1 MHGSVASFPVGMLER
16 VASGTVD
23 PASPAPELAEIAALS
38 PRRRALILVAMTG
51 SLSMIMMDTTVVGVA
66 LAQIGRDLGLGES
79 QLAWVVNAYLLALA
93 ALIALGGRIGDLV
106 GKNRAFTVG
115 VTIFALAS
123 LLCGLATS
131 GSMLIA
137 ARVLQAVGAVLMQP
151 ASGAIVISTAAPG
164 REGRTMGI
172 YIGISMLSLAIGPV
186 LGGIV
191 TDRFGGHWI
200 FFINLPIAAI
210 ALVLAAWARPPAI
223 RSADR
228 AIDAPSIAMLVV
240 SLPLLVGGIQEMGS
254 TELGRWTPYAMILG
268 GLLGLLAFLR
278 RQGRVANP
286 VLQMKLLRDRG
297 FLADAAMLGLMQF
310 ALTGTVIQLSVLLQS
325 TFALDPEAA
334 GYATLPLMLPVLL
347 FVQVSGRLYDRFG
360 VRRLAIP
367 AAIAAS
373 GAVVLLGVGSL
384 TMSMSVLVAAMFLL
398 GCAIPFVNMPSNTD
412 GMRRIGPENR
422 GQASG
427 VLQTFRMFG
436 STLGIAFM
444 TAMVGAV
451 GRREVDSSTV
461 CEGVDAG
468 VVERAGRGDLGD
480 LATLVG
486 SASDAC
492 VEFVR
497 TEIARGIGWG
507 FVFAGLVASLATVAA
522 IAWRP
527 SSSPASSTEE

>member
-1 MHGSVASFPVGMLER
+1 MHGRIGPLPVERLER
-16 VASGTVD
+16 VASSTVD
-23 PASPAPELAEIAALS
+23 RDPPAPELDEIAALS

-93 ALIALGGRIGDLV
+93 ALIALGGRVGDLI
-106 GKNRAFTVG
+106 GKNRAFMVG
-115 VTIFALAS
+115 VTVFALAS

-131 GSMLIA
+131 GPMLIG

-191 TDRFGGHWI
+191 TERFGWHWI
-200 FFINLPIAAI
+200 FFINLPIAAV
-210 ALVLAAWARPPAI
+210 ALMLAVWARPPAI
-223 RSADR
+223 RSKDR
-228 AIDAPSIAMLVV
+228 TIDATSIAMLVV
-240 SLPLLVGGIQEMGS
+240 SLPLLVGGIQESGS
-254 TELGRWTPYAMILG
+254 TELGRWIPYGMIVA

-278 RQGRVANP
+278 RQGRVDNP
-286 VLQMKLLRDRG
+286 VLEMKLLRDRG
-297 FLADAAMLGLMQF
+297 FLADASMLGLMQF

-373 GAVVLLGVGSL
+373 GAVVLLGIGSL
-384 TMSMSVLVAAMFLL
+384 TRSMSVLIAAMFLL

-451 GRREVDSSTV
+451 GRRDVDSSTV
-461 CEGVDAG
+461 CDGVDAG

-527 SSSPASSTEE
+527 SSSPTSPTEE

>member
-1 MHGSVASFPVGMLER
+1 MHVRNDGRPVGTLER
-16 VASGTVD
+16 VASATVSQE
-23 PASPAPELAEIAALS
+23 PTATELDEIAALS

-66 LAQIGRDLGLGES
+66 LAEIGRDLGLGES

-93 ALIALGGRIGDLV
+93 ALIALGGRIGDLI
-106 GKNRAFTVG
+106 GKNRAFMAG
-115 VTIFALAS
+115 VTVFALAS
-123 LLCGLATS
+123 LWCGLASS
-131 GSMLIA
+131 GTTLIA

-191 TDRFGGHWI
+191 TERLGWNWI
-200 FFINLPIAAI
+200 FFINLPIAALAI
-210 ALVLAAWARPPAI
+210 VLAAWARPPAI
-223 RSADR
+223 RSNER
-228 AIDAPSIAMLVV
+228 AIDPTSIAMLVV
-240 SLPLLVGGIQEMGS
+240 SLPLLVGGIQETGS
-254 TELGRWTPYAMILG
+254 ATLEWWIPYGMIVLGFVGM
-268 GLLGLLAFLR
+268 LLFLR
-278 RQGRVANP
+278 RQARVADP
-286 VLQMKLLRDRG
+286 VLRMDLLRDRG

-384 TMSMSVLVAAMFLL
+384 TMSMAVLVAGMFLL

-412 GMRRIGPENR
+412 GMRRIGPTDR

-444 TAMVGAV
+444 TAMVAAA
-451 GRREVDSSTV
+451 GRRGSDSTAA
-461 CEGVDAG
+461 CDGVDPEL
-468 VVERAGRGDLGD
+468 VERAGRGDLGD
-480 LATLVG
+480 LAILVG
-486 SASDAC
+486 SAPDAC

-497 TEIARGIGWG
+497 TEIARGTGWG
-507 FVFAGLVASLATVAA
+507 FVFAGLVASLAAVAA

-527 SSSPASSTEE
+527 ASSSSASRP

>member
-1 MHGSVASFPVGMLER
+1 MLER
-16 VASGTVD
+16 VASSSVD
-23 PASPAPELAEIAALS
+23 PETPPPELDEIAALS

-66 LAQIGRDLGLGES
+66 LAEIGRDLGLNES

-106 GKNRAFTVG
+106 GKNRAFMVG
-115 VTIFALAS
+115 VTVFALAS
-123 LLCGLATS
+123 LWCGLATS
-131 GSMLIA
+131 GATLIA

-191 TDRFGGHWI
+191 TERFGWHWI

-210 ALVLAAWARPPAI
+210 ALALAAWARPPAI

-240 SLPLLVGGIQEMGS
+240 SLPLLVGGVQETGS
-254 TELGRWTPYAMILG
+254 AELGRWIPYGMIVA

-278 RQGRVANP
+278 RQGRVDNP

-297 FLADAAMLGLMQF
+297 FLADASMLGLMQF

-325 TFALDPEAA
+325 TFAMDPEAA
-334 GYATLPLMLPVLL
+334 GFATLPLMLPVLF
-347 FVQVSGRLYDRFG
+347 FVQISGRLYDRYG

-373 GAVVLLGVGSL
+373 ASVVLLGVGSL
-384 TMSMSVLVAAMFLL
+384 TMSMSILMVAMFLL

-412 GMRRIGPENR
+412 GMRRIDPVNR

-444 TAMVGAV
+444 TAMVGTV
-451 GRREVDSSTV
+451 GRRDVDSASA
-461 CEGVDAG
+461 CEGVDPG
-468 VVERAGRGDLGD
+468 MVERAGRGDLGD
-480 LATLVG
+480 LATLVA
-486 SASDAC
+486 SAPDAC

-527 SSSPASSTEE
+527 PSAKASTSED

>member
-1 MHGSVASFPVGMLER
+1 MIVAG
-16 VASGTVD
+16 
-23 PASPAPELAEIAALS
+23 
-38 PRRRALILVAMTG
+38 
-51 SLSMIMMDTTVVGVA
+51 
-66 LAQIGRDLGLGES
+66 
-79 QLAWVVNAYLLALA
+79 
-93 ALIALGGRIGDLV
+93 LV
-106 GKNRAFTVG
+106 G
-115 VTIFALAS
+115 
-123 LLCGLATS
+123 
-131 GSMLIA
+131 
-137 ARVLQAVGAVLMQP
+137 
-151 ASGAIVISTAAPG
+151 
-164 REGRTMGI
+164 
-172 YIGISMLSLAIGPV
+172 
-186 LGGIV
+186 
-191 TDRFGGHWI
+191 
-200 FFINLPIAAI
+200 
-210 ALVLAAWARPPAI
+210 LV
-223 RSADR
+223 
-228 AIDAPSIAMLVV
+228 
-240 SLPLLVGGIQEMGS
+240 
-254 TELGRWTPYAMILG
+254 
-268 GLLGLLAFLR
+268 AFLR

-286 VLQMKLLRDRG
+286 VLQMNLLRDRG
-297 FLADAAMLGLMQF
+297 FLADATMLGLMQF

-325 TFALDPEAA
+325 TFALDPESA

-373 GAVVLLGVGSL
+373 SAVVLLGVGSL
-384 TMSMSVLVAAMFLL
+384 TRSMSVLVAAMFLL

-444 TAMVGAV
+444 TAMVGVV
-451 GRREVDSSTV
+451 GRRDAKSAAV
-461 CEGVDAG
+461 CDGVDPG

-480 LATLVG
+480 LATLIG

-507 FVFAGLVASLATVAA
+507 FVLAGLVASLATLAA

-527 SSSPASSTEE
+527 PPSPEE

>member
-1 MHGSVASFPVGMLER
+1 MHGAGGGCPMWASER
-16 VASGTVD
+16 VAFETVNRETPD
-23 PASPAPELAEIAALS
+23 TGLDEITALS

-66 LAQIGRDLGLGES
+66 LAEIGRDLGLSES

-93 ALIALGGRIGDLV
+93 ALIALGGRIGDLI
-106 GKNRAFTVG
+106 GKNRAFMVG
-115 VTIFALAS
+115 VTVFALAS
-123 LLCGLATS
+123 LGCGLATS
-131 GSMLIA
+131 GTALIA

-191 TDRFGGHWI
+191 TERFGWNWI

-223 RSADR
+223 RSGDR
-228 AIDAPSIAMLVV
+228 AIDATSIAMLVV
-240 SLPLLVGGIQEMGS
+240 SLPLLVGGIQETGS
-254 TELGRWTPYAMILG
+254 TELGRWIPYGMVVLG
-268 GLLGLLAFLR
+268 LVGLLAFLR

-286 VLQMKLLRDRG
+286 VLQMGLLRDRG

-325 TFALDPEAA
+325 TFAMDPEAA
-334 GYATLPLMLPVLL
+334 GFATLPLMLPVLL

-384 TMSMSVLVAAMFLL
+384 TMSMPVLFAAMFLL
-398 GCAIPFVNMPSNTD
+398 GCALPFVNMPSNTD
-412 GMRRIGPENR
+412 GMRRIDPMNR

-451 GRREVDSSTV
+451 GRRDGGESTA
-461 CEGVDAG
+461 CTGTDAETLG
-468 VVERAGRGDLGD
+468 RAARGNLGD
-480 LATLVG
+480 LATLVET
-486 SASDAC
+486 APEAC

-497 TEIARGIGWG
+497 VEIARGIGWG
-507 FVFAGLVASLATVAA
+507 FVFAGLVASLSTVAA

-527 SSSPASSTEE
+527 AASAAKE

>member
-106 GKNRAFTVG
+106 GKNRAFMVG

-191 TDRFGGHWI
+191 TERFGWHWI
-200 FFINLPIAAI
+200 FFINLPIAAL
-210 ALVLAAWARPPAI
+210 ALALAAWARPPAI

-240 SLPLLVGGIQEMGS
+240 
-254 TELGRWTPYAMILG
+254 
-268 GLLGLLAFLR
+268 
-278 RQGRVANP
+278 
-286 VLQMKLLRDRG
+286 
-297 FLADAAMLGLMQF
+297 
-310 ALTGTVIQLSVLLQS
+310 
-325 TFALDPEAA
+325 
-334 GYATLPLMLPVLL
+334 
-347 FVQVSGRLYDRFG
+347 
-360 VRRLAIP
+360 
-367 AAIAAS
+367 
-373 GAVVLLGVGSL
+373 
-384 TMSMSVLVAAMFLL
+384 
-398 GCAIPFVNMPSNTD
+398 
-412 GMRRIGPENR
+412 
-422 GQASG
+422 
-427 VLQTFRMFG
+427 
-436 STLGIAFM
+436 
-444 TAMVGAV
+444 
-451 GRREVDSSTV
+451 
-461 CEGVDAG
+461 
-468 VVERAGRGDLGD
+468 
-480 LATLVG
+480 
-486 SASDAC
+486 
-492 VEFVR
+492 
-497 TEIARGIGWG
+497 
-507 FVFAGLVASLATVAA
+507 
-522 IAWRP
+522 
-527 SSSPASSTEE
+527 